1 MPMKQTL
8 PVSMFDTHVPEGEHY
23 LNNNNNDNYNTDDSR
38 QCSFWGNCGSA
49 VVAAGHMSENRIGN
63 YKSLTPVGGT
73 GSDTLLQRANPK

>member
-1 MPMKQTL
+1 MM
-8 PVSMFDTHVPEGEHY
+8 MI
-23 LNNNNNDNYNTDDSR
+23 SR